1 MAPIVASKMMDY
13 SVWLPII
20 VSPIIMTI
28 GGLLV
33 IAIPET
39 LELRSL
45 LAHSMSPYPSISSN
59 FTKRARRHAQ
69 NFDLSTPWSR
79 FHDRIHTICRILKTR
94 DIKLLIP
101 TASISIPV
109 ATITMSIILRYIPLR
124 FDWTLAQTGVILG
137 MRTGFNILVLLLI
150 LPLMG
155 YIFSKRNATSRDLI
169 LARLSTALLVLGQAV
184 FAAAPNVAVA
194 HTGLAILTLGTG
206 APCLCRSILT
216 RFVDSESIA
225 CLFSI
230 LAVCE
235 MVGYLACGVGF
246 GALYQ
251 VGMQLGLDSEGVLRT
266 DGNGEWL
273 ALVFFVAA
281 VVYFWCACML
291 WVIDGSEA
299 KDMLNEESI
308 CSEKSKDSVNI
319 ERELRVLAD
328 GRMARKCPSLESV
341 AVKV

>member
-1 MAPIVASKMMDY
+1 
-13 SVWLPII
+13 
-20 VSPIIMTI
+20 MTI
-28 GGLLV
+28 GGLLI

-45 LAHSMSPYPSISSN
+45 MAHSKSPCPSTSSN
-59 FTKRARRHAQ
+59 FSKPARRHAQ

-79 FHDRIHTICRILKTR
+79 FHDRIHASFRILKTP
-94 DIKLLIP
+94 DVKLLVP
-101 TASISIPV
+101 TASIFIPV
-109 ATITMSIILRYIPLR
+109 ATVTMSIILRYIPLR
-124 FDWTLAQTGVILG
+124 FDCTLAQTGVILG

-155 YIFSKRNATSRDLI
+155 YIFSKRSATSRNLI
-169 LARLSTALLVLGQAV
+169 LVRISTALLVLGQSV

-194 HTGLAILTLGTG
+194 LTGLTILTLGTG
-206 APCLCRSILT
+206 APCLCRAILT
-216 RFVDSESIA
+216 RLVDSDSVG

-251 VGMQLGLDSEGVLRT
+251 LGMQLGLDSEGVLRT
-266 DGNGEWL
+266 DGNGVWL
-273 ALVFFVAA
+273 SLVFVVAA
-281 VVYFWCACML
+281 VVYFWCASTL
-291 WVIDGSEA
+291 WVIDG
-299 KDMLNEESI
+299 NETGDILDKETI
-308 CSEKSKDSVNI
+308 CSENSKSKGGGKSVH
-319 ERELRVLAD
+319 ELRVLAD
-328 GRMARKCPSLESV
+328 GRMTRKCPSLESV